1 MKDLLKQNALLI
13 IQSIDYPFGVYKI
26 KVEEVTETTILFKAI
41 DSPFSNKIRQLTTK
55 FLSDNK
61 IIEDLGFLY
70 EVKDKSSEEPLTINQ
85 FIVDNSENMG
95 STKTR
100 MTMALKEIAKERKYI
115 HEINKIDFQKL
126 RNVGIGSWIQFQ
138 TLLEDYNE
146 RKK

>member
-1 MKDLLKQNALLI
+1 M
-13 IQSIDYPFGVYKI
+13 
-26 KVEEVTETTILFKAI
+26 
-41 DSPFSNKIRQLTTK
+41 
-55 FLSDNK
+55 
-61 IIEDLGFLY
+61 
-70 EVKDKSSEEPLTINQ
+70 KDKSSEEPLTINQ